1 MVYLWK
7 MIIVHSYVEI
17 PDGKCEATP
26 KTWKSE
32 VSEILLE

>member
-1 MVYLWK
+1 MVYLSK
-7 MIIVHSYVEI
+7 MVIFHGYVEI
-17 PDGKCEATP
+17 PDSKCEATP